1 MAAGLGIAK
10 KISAK
15 QNPRRFAGEV
25 MDKDTD
31 DDKMMR
37 NIAENDKMV
46 KKSSLKHSNLFSAD
60 EKEVFAGGLN
70 SAKQAK
76 TFELSDGKKIIV
88 MNMNFTFSMKIINDD
103 NDYLLNC

>member
-1 MAAGLGIAK
+1 
-10 KISAK
+10 
-15 QNPRRFAGEV
+15 
-25 MDKDTD
+25 MDNDTD
-31 DDKMMR
+31 DDDQ
-37 NIAENDKMV
+37 NITENDKMV

-88 MNMNFTFSMKIINDD
+88 MNMNFTF
-103 NDYLLNC
+103 